1 MSSSGSNREGN
12 SNSNNS
18 KSKGKKRSRSVECM
32 TCRNYGRTEE
42 MTTHETQYCVKQGG
56 RFANDPE
63 GSNAARKAAEKS
75 SRKKQQQQPAS
86 ATATARDVDS
96 LKDSFLQQSQIISD
110 AEKRIGSVVKRMEK
124 LEQRVRD
131 LEWDNW
137 KSRSELLQWNNWYDV
152 NFGTNSL
159 EDDLDS
165 WFFNS
170 FAFSQQGV
178 LSIETSP
185 ALARY
190 RINTNTDYGR

>member
-32 TCRNYGRTEE
+32 TCRSYGRKDE
-42 MTTHETQYCVKQGG
+42 MTTHETQYCVQQGG
-56 RFANDPE
+56 GFENNPDGAM
-63 GSNAARKAAEKS
+63 AAKKAAEKS
-75 SRKKQQQQPAS
+75 SRKKKQPPPAS
-86 ATATARDVDS
+86 ALEREVET
-96 LKDSFLQQSQIISD
+96 LKEGLLHQSQIISD

-137 KSRSELLQWNNWYDV
+137 KSRSELLQWDNWYDV